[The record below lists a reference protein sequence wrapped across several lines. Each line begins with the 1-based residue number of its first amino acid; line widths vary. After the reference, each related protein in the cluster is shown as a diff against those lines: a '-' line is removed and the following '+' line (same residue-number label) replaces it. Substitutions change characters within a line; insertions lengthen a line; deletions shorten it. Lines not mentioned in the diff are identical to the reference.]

1 MMMKKN
7 MANMQKSL
15 AAVKE
20 RLAGAAG
27 RPGLGSMGSKPPSQV
42 QQMFP
47 RNPSGMQFNQSPP
60 QTMQFDKPPPQLM
73 QSNQSPPQ
81 TMQFNQS
88 PPPKMTQGM
97 YGMDNSGSGMYGM
110 GSNLQPQQQMPSG
123 MITNKMKKGGNV
135 KPKNIMD
142 GGMAYSKGGSA
153 SSRADGIARKG
164 KTKGKMV

>member
-7 MANMQKSL
+7 VAGMK
-15 AAVKE
+15 
-20 RLAGAAG
+20 GAAG
-27 RPGLGSMGSKPPSQV
+27 RPGRPGLALNSSSSTPFSTLKPQP
-42 QQMFP
+42 QQQTFA

-60 QTMQFDKPPPQLM
+60 P
-73 QSNQSPPQ
+73 N
-81 TMQFNQS
+81 
-88 PPPKMTQGM
+88 MTGEL
-97 YGMDNSGSGMYGM
+97 YGMNNFNSGMYGI

-135 KPKNIMD
+135 KPKNMMD
-142 GGMAYSKGGSA
+142 GDMAYSKGDSA

>member
-7 MANMQKSL
+7 VAGMK
-15 AAVKE
+15 
-20 RLAGAAG
+20 GAAG
-27 RPGLGSMGSKPPSQV
+27 RPGRPGLPGLPGRPGQPGLGSMGSKPPSQV

-47 RNPSGMQFNQSPP
+47 RNPTGMQFNQSPP
-60 QTMQFDKPPPQLM
+60 P
-73 QSNQSPPQ
+73 N
-81 TMQFNQS
+81 
-88 PPPKMTQGM
+88 MTGEL
-97 YGMDNSGSGMYGM
+97 YGMNNLNSGMYGI

-135 KPKNIMD
+135 KPKNMMD
-142 GGMAYSKGGSA
+142 GDMAYSKGGSA